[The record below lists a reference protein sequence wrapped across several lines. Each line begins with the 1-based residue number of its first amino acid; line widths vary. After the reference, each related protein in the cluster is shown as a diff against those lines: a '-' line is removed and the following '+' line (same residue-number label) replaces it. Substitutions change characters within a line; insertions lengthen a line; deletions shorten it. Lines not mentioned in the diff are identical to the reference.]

1 MAVNATNVQALTKA
15 LDTSVVR
22 FYFKKKDGSMREAL
36 GTRNLNLIPKEE
48 NPGHLQN
55 VSDKAIVYWDLEEG
69 AFRSV
74 SNSSLVA
81 I

>member
-1 MAVNATNVQALTKA
+1 MTVNATSVRALTKA

-36 GTRNLNLIPKEE
+36 GTRNLDLIPKEE
-48 NPGHLQN
+48 NPGHLGD
-55 VSDKAIVYWDLEEG
+55 VSNKSTVYWDLEER
-69 AFRSV
+69 AYRSV

>member
-1 MAVNATNVQALTKA
+1 MAVNATNVKALTKA

-36 GTRNLNLIPKEE
+36 GTRNLSLIPKEE
-48 NPGHLQN
+48 DPGHLVDTSN
-55 VSDKAIVYWDLEEG
+55 KATVYWDLEQR
-69 AFRSV
+69 AFRSL
-74 SNSSLVA
+74 SNSTLVA